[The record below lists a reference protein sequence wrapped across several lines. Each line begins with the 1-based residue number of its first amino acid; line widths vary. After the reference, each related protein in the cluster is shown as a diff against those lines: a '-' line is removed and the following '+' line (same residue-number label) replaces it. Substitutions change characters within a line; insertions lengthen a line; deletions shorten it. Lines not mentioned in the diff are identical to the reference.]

1 MTGFILGNITGFM
14 AGVLFMILIVVHIT
28 RDNFR

>member
-1 MTGFILGNITGFM
+1 MIGFIFGNITGFM
-14 AGVLFMILIVVHIT
+14 AGVVFMIMVVCHIT

>member
-1 MTGFILGNITGFM
+1 MTGFIFGNITGFT
-14 AGVLFMILIVVHIT
+14 AGVVFMILLVCHIT

>member
-1 MTGFILGNITGFM
+1 MTGFIFGNITGFM
-14 AGVLFMILIVVHIT
+14 AGVLFMVLVVVHIT

>member
-14 AGVLFMILIVVHIT
+14 AGILFMVLMVIHIT